1 MKKIAISCFMCV
13 ALLCCSIMIF
23 AGCDNTQYSYAEF
36 QDAYKTFVKDNQG
49 ELFDTEGY
57 IKVTYKNEIMKV
69 CINQT
74 DKDSKLSKF
83 TRLSGN
89 INSNQAIFEPT
100 LKASLVFAK
109 NYVNVTS
116 ENVPMNEST
125 SLYKKFLDLKAK
137 AEKFL
142 QDKKKF
148 DTRATFNATS
158 ALEISWLNTMLDDYY
173 ELVKTS
179 CEFSQQYIELY
190 NKYVFINASNSATG
204 RIASGKIEKYYIESL
219 TKLADVYINSYL
231 PYIYDRTLANGDSE
245 YYTDQNYSKDVNSV
259 LQSYLNIDTK
269 IQEFEKRTG
278 EMTENEKA
286 VVSAYNSAINYNP
299 VFENSYK
306 MVKEI
311 LPKVNLSKD
320 NPTEI
325 EQGYIDI
332 LNDFYNCEYKNLT
345 QLINTISQ
353 KIVSA

>member
-1 MKKIAISCFMCV
+1 MCM
-13 ALLCCSIMIF
+13 ALLCCSLMIF
-23 AGCDNTQYSYAEF
+23 TGCDNTQYSYAEF
-36 QDAYKTFVKDNQG
+36 QSAYKTFVADNTG
-49 ELFDTEGY
+49 DLFDDDGY
-57 IKVTYKNEIMKV
+57 IKVTYKNETMKS
-69 CINQT
+69 CIYQT
-74 DKDSKLSKF
+74 DKESKLSKF

-89 INSNQAIFEPT
+89 IDSNQAIFEPT

-116 ENVPMNEST
+116 ENVPMSEST
-125 SLYKKFLDLKAK
+125 SLYKKFLDLKTK

-148 DTRATFNATS
+148 DNRSTFTATS

-173 ELVKTS
+173 ALVKTS

-190 NKYVFINASNSATG
+190 NKYVFINASNLSTG

-231 PYIYDRTLANGDSE
+231 PYIYDNALASGDGE
-245 YYTDQNYSKDVNSV
+245 YYTDQNYSNDVNSA
-259 LQSYLNIDTK
+259 LKSYLNIDTK

-278 EMTENEKA
+278 EMVDNEKA

-311 LPKVNLSKD
+311 LPKVNLSKK

-325 EQGYIDI
+325 EKGYIDI
-332 LNDFYNCEYKNLT
+332 LSDFYNCEYKNLT
-345 QLINTISQ
+345 ELINAISQ
-353 KIVSA
+353 KIILAQS